1 MDRHGLLDR
10 LRLFDERQRIQNHSA
25 TNNASHFRLKNSG
38 WDQVQNVTA
47 ISKADG
53 MTGVVSTLVSRDA
66 VEFFRQDVDD
76 LTFSFVA
83 PLHADDCEIHFR

>member
-1 MDRHGLLDR
+1 
-10 LRLFDERQRIQNHSA
+10 
-25 TNNASHFRLKNSG
+25 
-38 WDQVQNVTA
+38 VQNVTA